1 MVIFYSY
8 VNVYQRLVFLGLGGN
23 MATAVPLTATKLSG
37 ESAVEWWHQGALS
50 RTALHLEVLDGF
62 ENGPTYP
69 TLRM

>member
-1 MVIFYSY
+1 
-8 VNVYQRLVFLGLGGN
+8 

-69 TLRM
+69 KLRM